1 MPHVRKNNREIIDV
15 IKKNLNDIC
24 SRRGVKREIARLC
37 NCSEALVSKWCSY
50 ASDAIPSAADLYAI
64 SKYADV
70 PMEWFFRQINEDNY
84 IDGFTYSQLF
94 TRLRQL
100 IALHIIDSI
109 HVKDEIL
116 RYLLT
121 KNSELQHSGISRKK
135 LNEWQYTISQ
145 KFNIPFSNFSLA
157 PMICEKVVK
166 KYPEVKEVND
176 DDTYCNLAK
185 TFNDPDTTTQIIFK
199 LR

>member
-1 MPHVRKNNREIIDV
+1 MPHIRKNNKEITEV
-15 IKKNLNDIC
+15 IKKNLNAIC
-24 SRRGVKREIARLC
+24 NKRGTKREVAQIC
-37 NCSEALVSKWCSY
+37 NCSEALVTKWCNY
-50 ASDAIPSAADLYAI
+50 ASSTIPTATDLYAI

-70 PMEWFFRQINEDNY
+70 PMEWFFRQVNEDND

-100 IALHIIDSI
+100 IDLHIIDPVN
-109 HVKDEIL
+109 VKDEIL
-116 RYLLT
+116 RYLLLR
-121 KNSELQHSGISRKK
+121 NHELQHSGMCKAK

-145 KFNIPFSNFSLA
+145 KFNIPFSNFSLS
-157 PMICEKVVK
+157 PKLCEKAIT
-166 KYPEVKEVND
+166 KYKDIKEASD